1 MRRRA
6 LRTLGVL
13 LALGLLGLGCSSSD
27 DGTGPEPETPTVLS
41 VDPADGAIHVDRD
54 TAIAV
59 RFSVAMDET
68 SVENATSLSDP
79 TLGLVSYSTEWL
91 GNLFVLH
98 PDASLD
104 AEVDY
109 TLVIGTDAESAAGV
123 ALAEAFSSS
132 FTTLPDHPVVLETLP
147 GDGATGVGTNSAVS
161 ILFSQG
167 MDQSS
172 TEAALS
178 VDPSIA
184 YSVSWPESYRLQM
197 DFLTDLDPSTTYTIT
212 VGASAEAEGGG
223 SSLGTDYAFSF
234 TTGTGIDNTPPSITS
249 YSPANGATNVSVD
262 VGEVVLT
269 FSEPIQ
275 GLDDIDA
282 LDVRLYL
289 AALGNPELSPDGMT
303 WTVHLARLPAG
314 STLSVDFGPILDLA
328 GNSYDPPEYS
338 FTTGGTPEFY
348 PASLGDFW
356 TYGVVDD
363 GGEYFERISVDAVT
377 GNSFTKG
384 IYSESFAD
392 REFDQLEEVDNYT
405 RTSTSLY
412 WTSWTEYYD
421 LDSQTWD
428 PEPDIEWLHFP
439 IQMGQSWNGQTFA
452 TIETALGRITYE
464 AEVTAIE
471 DVLSPFGLSASKDN
485 RAWDSR
491 QGGFVY
497 PDCAK
502 VELSYTLEA
511 SDGEGGWLVFL
522 SGTEVDHYC
531 AGLGLVQ
538 SVTDD
543 TEYNELGNPV
553 GTHHE
558 ESYLTPEANV
568 AH

>member
-1 MRRRA
+1 
-6 LRTLGVL
+6 
-13 LALGLLGLGCSSSD
+13 
-27 DGTGPEPETPTVLS
+27 
-41 VDPADGAIHVDRD
+41 
-54 TAIAV
+54 
-59 RFSVAMDET
+59 
-68 SVENATSLSDP
+68 
-79 TLGLVSYSTEWL
+79 
-91 GNLFVLH
+91 
-98 PDASLD
+98 
-104 AEVDY
+104 
-109 TLVIGTDAESAAGV
+109 
-123 ALAEAFSSS
+123 
-132 FTTLPDHPVVLETLP
+132 
-147 GDGATGVGTNSAVS
+147 
-161 ILFSQG
+161 
-167 MDQSS
+167 
-172 TEAALS
+172 
-178 VDPSIA
+178 
-184 YSVSWPESYRLQM
+184 
-197 DFLTDLDPSTTYTIT
+197 
-212 VGASAEAEGGG
+212 
-223 SSLGTDYAFSF
+223 
-234 TTGTGIDNTPPSITS
+234 
-249 YSPANGATNVSVD
+249 
-262 VGEVVLT
+262 
-269 FSEPIQ
+269 
-275 GLDDIDA
+275 
-282 LDVRLYL
+282 
-289 AALGNPELSPDGMT
+289 
-303 WTVHLARLPAG
+303 
-314 STLSVDFGPILDLA
+314 
-328 GNSYDPPEYS
+328 
-338 FTTGGTPEFY
+338 
-348 PASLGDFW
+348 
-356 TYGVVDD
+356 
-363 GGEYFERISVDAVT
+363 
-377 GNSFTKG
+377 
-384 IYSESFAD
+384 
-392 REFDQLEEVDNYT
+392 DQLEEVDNYT

-439 IQMGQSWNGQTFA
+439 LQMGQSWNGQTFA